1 MFYSFYQKKTLSY
14 FIEKIKLGKK
24 NHEKSDIQKL
34 NLKGKIKSYTLIS
47 SNENIDIIESITFN
61 ENGNFITH
69 NKKGNF
75 KIYQYNENTK
85 LKKCET
91 FENED
96 KLILTEYFKYDT
108 EKKLISKETLDELN
122 FNNNY
127 SEYYEYDLRKNL
139 TAIIKLY
146 DLDDIIQTNKY
157 NNYGQLTDSFYF
169 TNKIYNGRSCEKFKN
184 VYGGK
189 FKTITQYSSEND
201 VITEKNSILNDNGDT
216 IAELFHNSLNYLY
229 RDNPTS
235 TLNFIYKYDKYDNWI
250 TKTEYYNGD
259 LKEELTT
266 KIEYY

>member
-24 NHEKSDIQKL
+24 NHEKNDIQKL

-47 SNENIDIIESITFN
+47 TNENIGIIESITFN
-61 ENGNFITH
+61 ESGNFITH
-69 NKKGNF
+69 TKNSNF
-75 KIYQYNENTK
+75 KIYQYNENSK

-91 FENED
+91 FENEE
-96 KLILTEYFKYDT
+96 KLILTEYFKYDN

-122 FNNNY
+122 FNNYN
-127 SEYYEYDLRKNL
+127 EYYEYDLRKNL

-157 NNYGQLTDSFYF
+157 DNYGQLTDSFYF
-169 TNKIYNGRSCEKFKN
+169 TNNIYNGRSSEKLNN

-189 FKTITQYSSEND
+189 LKTITQYSSKND
-201 VITEKNSILNDNGDT
+201 VITEKNFMLNDKGDS
-216 IAELFHNSLNYLY
+216 IAELFYNSLNYLFC
-229 RDNPTS
+229 DNGTS
-235 TLNFIYKYDKYDNWI
+235 TLNFIYQYDKNDNWI
-250 TKTEYYNGD
+250 NKKEYYNGD